1 MKYSAI
7 KRGRPKKYPLE
18 LLQIPGD
25 SFVYECTG
33 DKNSIANS
41 IRTAS
46 YRRAMHVSCNVCD
59 EGVIVTLRG
68 VI

>member
-1 MKYSAI
+1 MKYCPI
-7 KRGRPKKYPLE
+7 KRGRPQKYPLE
-18 LLQIPGD
+18 LLNIPGD

-46 YRRAMHVSCNVCD
+46 YRRAMHVSCNVCE